1 MFIREFRSDAQR
13 RFYFSNAH
21 SRSIRL
27 MPWHT
32 PIPRSATTPF
42 FLRGGLQEEHR
53 TASIRHAESA
63 IAYGH
68 DDASALAFA
77 GFVIGMDKHDRAA
90 AFTAFEAALS
100 VSPSSALTYILGS
113 LILVFAGEAE
123 RAIEWADRSLR
134 LSPFDPYRASAFCAV
149 SFAHFQRGR
158 YGDAADAAR
167 KAIQALP
174 RFSMCYVALAAPLA
188 KLGQLE
194 EAKAVGARVLEL
206 QPTFGYDTNFR
217 NIGAVPSFV
226 QDFGDA
232 LRAAGLP
239 ESSRC

>member
-1 MFIREFRSDAQR
+1 
-13 RFYFSNAH
+13 
-21 SRSIRL
+21 
-27 MPWHT
+27 
-32 PIPRSATTPF
+32 
-42 FLRGGLQEEHR
+42 
-53 TASIRHAESA
+53 
-63 IAYGH
+63 
-68 DDASALAFA
+68 
-77 GFVIGMDKHDRAA
+77 MDKHDRAA

-113 LILVFAGEAE
+113 LILAFAGEAE

-134 LSPFDPYRASAFCAV
+134 LSPFDPYRGSAFCAV

-239 ESSRC
+239 E